1 VQKFIEW
8 KSLPFKRYSGKEKVR
23 CPSCDEQRSDKR
35 DKSLQV
41 SHDDGFGKCHYCS
54 ALTFKDQ
61 KPIEVGRKIYTAIP
75 PNNDKVGIYSKGLL
89 SWCIDVRNIS
99 EKTLIG
105 LGITEEK
112 RFQPALNT
120 IKTNI
125 VFNYYEGD
133 TVVNK
138 KFRSKEKAFTSETG
152 GKPILYNINAAVGAE
167 ELWIVEG
174 EFDVAAM
181 KEWGVDNVVGLPNG
195 ANDNDEYWINSEKYI
210 KDIKRFIIGTD
221 NDEKGILVRDK
232 IAQRLG
238 RYRCKYVEWRGKDA
252 NEDLINGDIDVSI
265 SLAKSFPVG
274 GTHSINDLYEHLV
287 SLYENGLPETISPKK
302 SCFGELPK
310 IFTTMK
316 GHLVVGTGIPS
327 HGKALWVEELIPTVN
342 GFKRMIDLEIGDRVF
357 DENGVPCNVVWKS
370 QVWSD
375 RPTYKITFSDNSVI
389 VCDERHEWLVDTWES
404 RRSEANAIKN
414 NRQNIRD
421 LHPKGT
427 DQTFKRS
434 FSRVLETKDM
444 LNNIKVKSDSRSNY
458 SIKICKSLQ
467 LENNESLLVDPY
479 VLGIWLSDGNTS
491 SGSITTADRYILDRI
506 ESLGYVVNNRKSKYH
521 YGIKGLT
528 TMLRTIGVLNNK
540 HIPDSYLFSSES
552 QRMEL
557 LRGLMDGDGHSNLA
571 EARCEYVSIKE
582 SLALDVYSLIC
593 SLGIKAT
600 INKSKAK
607 LYGRITSDKYRIFF
621 KTDKRV
627 FNLPRKQQTIDLYF
641 DSDRGCRGGGL
652 RYIKNIER
660 VYGYDTQC
668 IEVDSRSHLFL
679 AGRQFIPTHNSS
691 FTDWYLLNI
700 IDEYPFKM
708 SLFSPEH
715 SPMELHLSK
724 YASLAIGKPFFK
736 GSDRITMLDLER
748 FRDWSNERIYFTSAE
763 DGEFPTWTWLFN
775 KMKEQLYTYGINIFV
790 IDAFNKVGF
799 DKGQE
804 GKSAIDSVL
813 TKLTLFAQMNDV
825 IIFLIAHPTKMKK
838 DVDGVYEIPS
848 LYDVSGS
855 SDFRNQTH
863 DGYTI
868 YRYFG
873 NEFEDG
879 YNIFVNLKTKFD
891 FQGKIG
897 GIVRFSYHLQTG
909 RYFADGCP
917 PYLGDMT
924 IGESDVKQERLDEVV
939 QSSFYL
945 QNDNMED
952 APF

>member
-75 PNNDKVGIYSKGLL
+75 PNNDKVGIYSKGLS

-210 KDIKRFIIGTD
+210 KDVKRFIIGTD

-327 HGKALWVEELIPTVN
+327 HGK
-342 GFKRMIDLEIGDRVF
+342 
-357 DENGVPCNVVWKS
+357 
-370 QVWSD
+370 
-375 RPTYKITFSDNSVI
+375 
-389 VCDERHEWLVDTWES
+389 
-404 RRSEANAIKN
+404 
-414 NRQNIRD
+414 
-421 LHPKGT
+421 
-427 DQTFKRS
+427 
-434 FSRVLETKDM
+434 
-444 LNNIKVKSDSRSNY
+444 
-458 SIKICKSLQ
+458 
-467 LENNESLLVDPY
+467 
-479 VLGIWLSDGNTS
+479 
-491 SGSITTADRYILDRI
+491 
-506 ESLGYVVNNRKSKYH
+506 
-521 YGIKGLT
+521 
-528 TMLRTIGVLNNK
+528 
-540 HIPDSYLFSSES
+540 
-552 QRMEL
+552 
-557 LRGLMDGDGHSNLA
+557 
-571 EARCEYVSIKE
+571 
-582 SLALDVYSLIC
+582 
-593 SLGIKAT
+593 
-600 INKSKAK
+600 
-607 LYGRITSDKYRIFF
+607 
-621 KTDKRV
+621 
-627 FNLPRKQQTIDLYF
+627 
-641 DSDRGCRGGGL
+641 
-652 RYIKNIER
+652 
-660 VYGYDTQC
+660 
-668 IEVDSRSHLFL
+668 
-679 AGRQFIPTHNSS
+679 SS

-924 IGESDVKQERLDEVV
+924 IGVSDVKQERLDEVV